1 MVDKIQGLNLTN
13 ESNVQRS
20 AHPVKNVQSIN
31 VIEGTKRSGN
41 DSNSSH
47 DVRVKKAFEDLA
59 KKLEDLK
66 KVVKTSFKYEILKN
80 PDMIVLK
87 IVNDDNG
94 EVIRQIPP
102 KEAVRLAKA
111 IDELLGLFVDKHV

>member
-13 ESNVQRS
+13 ELNVQRS
-20 AHPVKNVQSIN
+20 AQPVKNVQSIDA
-31 VIEGTKRSGN
+31 IGGTKRSGN

-47 DVRVKKAFEDLA
+47 DVHAKKAFEDLA